1 MVAQQPFFITAS
13 RFFKLTNTLAIIILF
28 TATIVDGFA
37 PVVPT
42 SRTRH
47 STITKTSLHAAR
59 KKIVSSP
66 LLDEALAAYP
76 YQFRP
81 DNESSGTA
89 RTCSVAFNELA
100 RLYGDQEAL
109 AIVKIQPRSLRF
121 SSDNFAPCLEFWT
134 EQFGPEAAQA
144 MVCRNPGLLGV
155 RPSEAEQPAEA
166 SMALSYVVGVTRPL
180 PKILAV
186 GGLLAILTAGLR

>member
-1 MVAQQPFFITAS
+1 MVAHQPSSITAS
-13 RFFKLTNTLAIIILF
+13 RFFKLTNTLAMIMLF
-28 TATIVDGFA
+28 TATIVDGFT
-37 PVVPT
+37 PVICT

-47 STITKTSLHAAR
+47 STITITSLHAAR

-81 DNESSGTA
+81 DNEESGTE

-109 AIVKIQPRSLRF
+109 AIVKTQS
-121 SSDNFAPCLEFWT
+121 
-134 EQFGPEAAQA
+134 
-144 MVCRNPGLLGV
+144 
-155 RPSEAEQPAEA
+155 
-166 SMALSYVVGVTRPL
+166 
-180 PKILAV
+180 
-186 GGLLAILTAGLR
+186 